1 MKAHL
6 TTAVGIGI
14 VLAIGALARA
24 ADAPAAQ
31 PASASQA
38 PVVAKIGEI
47 SITMDQVEKP
57 LLEGYGLNILLNV
70 IQREIA
76 KDTAARRGVKV
87 TPEDIQQER
96 DQTIER
102 MFKDSNEKMQDKI
115 AAARLKGQN
124 EEAAKLADQMRKDTA
139 QAFDQLLQEKHLSMA
154 EFDIVNET
162 NAYLRKIAEPMLA
175 GKITDDALQEA
186 FKALYGEKVK
196 CRHIQCANLAEI
208 QQAKD
213 RLAAGEPF
221 AKVAQE
227 MSRNSG
233 TGPLGGE
240 LPPFSLQFQNL
251 PQAFKDAAFALKVG
265 QVSEIVQA
273 EGAYHLILLEGRI
286 PPKAVKFEDVKESL
300 RADLMD
306 KATQATVK
314 QLRQQLADQAI
325 AGLSIT
331 DPVMK
336 AQWADKLAKRDAAIK
351 SREGMRD
358 QMRIEREKA
367 TTQSATQPAFDWTA
381 PPPAPTT
388 APAVPK

>member
-1 MKAHL
+1 
-6 TTAVGIGI
+6 
-14 VLAIGALARA
+14 
-24 ADAPAAQ
+24 
-31 PASASQA
+31 
-38 PVVAKIGEI
+38 
-47 SITMDQVEKP
+47 
-57 LLEGYGLNILLNV
+57 
-70 IQREIA
+70 
-76 KDTAARRGVKV
+76 
-87 TPEDIQQER
+87 
-96 DQTIER
+96 
-102 MFKDSNEKMQDKI
+102 
-115 AAARLKGQN
+115 
-124 EEAAKLADQMRKDTA
+124 
-139 QAFDQLLQEKHLSMA
+139 
-154 EFDIVNET
+154 
-162 NAYLRKIAEPMLA
+162 
-175 GKITDDALQEA
+175 
-186 FKALYGEKVK
+186 
-196 CRHIQCANLAEI
+196 
-208 QQAKD
+208 
-213 RLAAGEPF
+213 
-221 AKVAQE
+221 
-227 MSRNSG
+227 MSRNPG

-336 AQWADKLAKRDAAIK
+336 AQWQDKLAKRDAAIK

-367 TTQSATQPAFDWTA
+367 ATQPASQPTFDLAPPASSAAPTA
-381 PPPAPTT
+381 PTTTLPLPAPTT
-388 APAVPK
+388 APAAPK